1 MEGRERS
8 SENVQENTEM
18 EAEPRLPLISQSA
31 AHPVAEDAFVTV
43 TNPRSLHSTHLREHY
58 QCTRKRTQCRESNT
72 NLG

>member
-8 SENVQENTEM
+8 CENVQENTEM

-43 TNPRSLHSTHLREHY
+43 TNPCTLHSTHLREHY
-58 QCTRKRTQCRESNT
+58 QCTRKHTHSAERATRI
-72 NLG
+72 